1 LKLIPLI
8 FLLTFSATSYAEIE
22 KKISINIE
30 KLNSINSNA
39 LDCEKT
45 ITNGDQ
51 LYTPQEALKDI
62 NSSKLVFLGRD
73 LFPGNDQNRTCVYK
87 NEKAYV
93 LYHNCIANNK
103 ESSATDIEVISFNGG
118 IASFYIQNAK
128 GDAPVSETDRA
139 DYTMTWRVSSQPSP
153 SVGKMSVAELKK
165 YRETHTNS
173 GCFIGSTF
181 KAQDKDAKAH
191 CFKGFENNS
200 WVSAGESFWKE
211 PGDEWMKTQKHLR
224 SVAKG
229 SNF

>member
-1 LKLIPLI
+1 M
-8 FLLTFSATSYAEIE
+8 LTLSATSYAEIE
-22 KKISINIE
+22 KKISINVE
-30 KLNSINSNA
+30 KLNSINNNA
-39 LDCEKT
+39 LDCEKP
-45 ITNGDQ
+45 IANGDQ
-51 LYTPQEALKDI
+51 LYTPQEALNDI

-93 LYHNCIANNK
+93 LYHNCMSNKK

-118 IASFYIQNAK
+118 IVSFYIQNAR
-128 GDAPVSETDRA
+128 GNTPVSETDRA

-153 SVGKMSVAELKK
+153 SVGKMSVADLKE
-165 YRETHTNS
+165 YRKAHTNS

-181 KAQDKDAKAH
+181 KAQDMNSKVH

-200 WVSAGESFWKE
+200 WATAGESFWRE

-224 SVAKG
+224 DVVKG